1 MDKKEV
7 AAVLEEIALLL
18 ELAGENPFKVR
29 AFEAGARAVLTFPG
43 DLDAAR
49 RSGELAHVKGIGKS
63 LAGVIEELLTR
74 GEAAL
79 HRELRNQT
87 PPGLLE
93 LLRVPGLG
101 PKKARVLVDE
111 LHITSLGELEYACR
125 ENRLAGAS
133 RLRGQIPGED
143 QGRPGQLEALRRAF
157 PPGGPPAPG
166 RIPGGPVA
174 KRSRP
179 APARGGRPGAP
190 PPGGGRRH

>member
-29 AFEAGARAVLTFPG
+29 AYEAGARAVLTFPG

-49 RSGELAHVKGIGKS
+49 GSGELAHVKGIGKS

-93 LLRVPGLG
+93 LLQVPGLG
-101 PKKARVLVDE
+101 PKKARVLDN
-111 LHITSLGELEYACR
+111 LLKS
-125 ENRLAGAS
+125 N
-133 RLRGQIPGED
+133 
-143 QGRPGQLEALRRAF
+143 
-157 PPGGPPAPG
+157 
-166 RIPGGPVA
+166 
-174 KRSRP
+174 
-179 APARGGRPGAP
+179 
-190 PPGGGRRH
+190 

>member
-63 LAGVIEELLTR
+63 LAGVIAELLTG

-111 LHITSLGELEYACR
+111 LHITNLGELEYACR
-125 ENRLAGAS
+125 ENRLAG
-133 RLRGQIPGED
+133 LPGFGAKSQEKIMA
-143 QGRPGQLEALRRAF
+143 GLAELEALRRAV

-179 APARGGRPGAP
+179 APGRGGRPGAP
-190 PPGGGRRH
+190 THGGGRRH